1 MINLPYLIFPY
12 SMGVNEIINVVPSL
26 PYDSKLPSLGITV
39 NSASE
44 SGVNAAVN
52 GVKLLDL
59 FVSLKVTLVVLC
71 SAELTQ
77 IISSSFG
84 SVASN
89 VMRNLKERKKTNK
102 I

>member
-12 SMGVNEIINVVPSL
+12 SIGVNEIINVVPSL
-26 PYDSKLPSLGITV
+26 PYYSNLPSFGITV

-44 SGVNAAVN
+44 SGVKAAVK
-52 GVKLLDL
+52 GVKLFDL
-59 FVSLKVTLVVLC
+59 FVNLNVTLVVLC
-71 SAELTQ
+71 KAELTQ

-89 VMRNLKERKKTNK
+89 VIRNFHLPPA
-102 I
+102 